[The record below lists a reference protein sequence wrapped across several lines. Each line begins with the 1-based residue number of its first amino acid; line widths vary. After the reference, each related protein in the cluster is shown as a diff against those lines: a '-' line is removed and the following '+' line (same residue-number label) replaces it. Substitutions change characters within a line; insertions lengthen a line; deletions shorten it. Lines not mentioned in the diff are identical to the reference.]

1 MSSINDALE
10 NKEKLIKWLI
20 DLRNA
25 IYEDNL
31 IPQNKKTMS
40 ETFNEIFI
48 DNTNMNMTWVY
59 FIGLFLILVFLIFL
73 YKYIRK
79 DKDRDK

>member
-1 MSSINDALE
+1 MSSLNDALE

-40 ETFNEIFI
+40 ETFNEIFT
-48 DNTNMNMTWVY
+48 DSPNTNMTFIY
-59 FIGLFLILVFLIFL
+59 LIGLFLILVFLIFL
-73 YKYIRK
+73 YKYITK
-79 DKDRDK
+79 DKQK